1 MYHKLLGIA
10 AKVVDGAADVIVNV
24 NDTVEDVVDE
34 IPIVGEVFVEKLWSP
49 VVNTA
54 GRLAYMPFKLIGLG
68 KRY

>member
-1 MYHKLLGIA
+1 MYHKLLGIVG
-10 AKVVDGAADVIVNV
+10 KVVDGTADVLVNV

-34 IPIVGEVFVEKLWSP
+34 IPVVGEMFVEKLWSP

-54 GRLAYMPFKLIGLG
+54 GRIAYMPFKVLGLG